1 MTAVRIWRS
10 LLFVPANNWKM
21 LNKATSEMQDAVL
34 IDLEDACPPAEK
46 ETGRVFARD
55 IVPAFKAKG
64 IGTLVR
70 INSLQNEGVTEEDLR
85 IIVREELDGI
95 MLPKAE
101 SGEEICKVAALLSR
115 EEKAKGIRSERVIIP
130 LLESP
135 KGIMN
140 AREIASSSNRVVAL
154 AFGAADFMREMGAG
168 FTVTRMT
175 PDEYF
180 PILSYPRSVI
190 AVTATALGIPAI
202 DTPFFGL
209 LTDNEGLER
218 ESSRVRLLGFKG
230 KLLTHPRH
238 IETVHRVFSPSEEDI
253 SASLRMIKAYEEAQA
268 QGKGAASLDG
278 KMIDI
283 AMYRMGLET
292 IAKAEG
298 IEKRARQ
305 RKEDA

>member
-21 LNKATSEMQDAVL
+21 LNKATTELQDAVL
-34 IDLEDACPPAEK
+34 VDLEDACPPAEK
-46 ETGRVFARD
+46 ETGRIFARD
-55 IVPAFKAKG
+55 IVPAFKARG
-64 IGTLVR
+64 IDTLVR
-70 INSLQNEGVTEEDLR
+70 VNSMQTKGLTAEDIR
-85 IIVREELDGI
+85 VIVRAELDGI
-95 MLPKAE
+95 MLPKSE
-101 SGEEICKVAALLSR
+101 TGKEIAKVAAMLSR
-115 EEKAKGIRSERVIIP
+115 EEKAKKIWGKRVIIP

-140 AREIASSSNRVVAL
+140 AREIASASDRVVAL

-190 AVTATALGIPAI
+190 AVTANAFGIPAI

-218 ESSRVRLLGFKG
+218 EANRVRLLGFKG

-238 IETVHRVFSPSEEDI
+238 IETVNRVFSPSEEDV
-253 SASLRMIKAYEEAQA
+253 SLSRRMIKAYEEAQA

-298 IEKRARQ
+298 IAKRAGQ
-305 RKEDA
+305 RKEEP